1 MKTLKI
7 ALMSL
12 AMTAALASIS
22 FADCGAKH
30 DAKVVE
36 KPSDC
41 SAEVKAGCNS
51 AEKADC
57 GSKKKADCY
66 SKSAISDAEA
76 PNVSVE

>member
-1 MKTLKI
+1 
-7 ALMSL
+7 MSL

-41 SAEVKAGCNS
+41 SAEVKADCNS

-66 SKSAISDAEA
+66 SKSAISDVEA
-76 PNVSVE
+76 SNESVE